1 MNWLRQ
7 IFSRRRRY
15 DDLSVS
21 IQEHLEEKVEDL
33 MDEGMSREEA
43 ERAARREFGNVTRIE
58 ERSREVW
65 QSPTLESIWADVR
78 YASRQIR
85 KSPGFAITVI
95 LTLALGIGA
104 NAAIFQVLDAVRLRE
119 LPVRA
124 PNQLARVS
132 IIDINGGRRGR
143 FTWQN
148 GDVTSNIWN
157 ELNTRQKA
165 FSQIA
170 AWSPT
175 RFNLDRSGEVHY
187 ANGLM
192 ISGGFFDVL
201 GTKPLLGRLITPA
214 DDYHGCGTQV
224 AVISYSF
231 WHRHFGANENVLG
244 SKLFLSGHLL
254 QIIGITPANF
264 YGVEVGQTFDVAV
277 PLCSEPAFAGQWSS
291 TDNPLTWWL
300 AVIGR
305 LRPDWTL
312 NQASVQLRSVSS
324 GIFSSTTLPEILDPE
339 SKKLYR
345 GFHLGASSCAY
356 GISDLREQYDEPL
369 WLLLA
374 LSGLVLLLACA
385 NIANLMLARAS
396 ARQRET
402 ALRMSLGASRFG
414 VARQFLMESLLL
426 SVFGAIAGLM
436 LAQGLS
442 RILVTSFNTERS
454 QIFVDLSLDWRVIAF
469 TGFLTIST
477 CILAGIL
484 PAIRTAYTKHSP
496 TELMSGQR
504 QGTRHGRFLMGR
516 GLVTF
521 QVALS
526 LALLI
531 VALLFVRTFQNLLL
545 LNLGFQQDHVLITNI
560 DISPLHIPVANRVTY
575 KQELLKGIQNIPGVV
590 SAASVGIVPLSGMGW
605 NNFVSIPQT
614 NGPRHLANF
623 DPIGVGY
630 FRTMETPL
638 LVGRDFGQND
648 TPTSP
653 RVAIVNQEF
662 ARTLFA
668 KLNPIGKTFRV
679 AAGGGQESRLYQIVG
694 VVANTKYAGL
704 REDPTP
710 IVFLAET
717 QDMDPGEG
725 FTFVVRSNESFL
737 TLVPAVKQAIT
748 TTSPEAI
755 LNFSVLKTTIREG
768 LLLEGV
774 MARLSSFFGIL
785 AAVLAMIG
793 LYGLISFLIIR
804 RRKEIGIRV
813 ALGAR
818 KRVVLILIMHEIMI
832 PLTIGLALGA
842 SLALAIGVVT
852 RSMLY
857 GLGSNDPVTF
867 ITSILGIIGVAFL
880 AGAQPARRAARVL
893 PMEVLREE

>member
-1 MNWLRQ
+1 MGKT
-7 IFSRRRRY
+7 I
-15 DDLSVS
+15 
-21 IQEHLEEKVEDL
+21 
-33 MDEGMSREEA
+33 
-43 ERAARREFGNVTRIE
+43 
-58 ERSREVW
+58 
-65 QSPTLESIWADVR
+65 
-78 YASRQIR
+78 
-85 KSPGFAITVI
+85 
-95 LTLALGIGA
+95 
-104 NAAIFQVLDAVRLRE
+104 
-119 LPVRA
+119 
-124 PNQLARVS
+124 
-132 IIDINGGRRGR
+132 
-143 FTWQN
+143 
-148 GDVTSNIWN
+148 
-157 ELNTRQKA
+157 
-165 FSQIA
+165 
-170 AWSPT
+170 
-175 RFNLDRSGEVHY
+175 
-187 ANGLM
+187 
-192 ISGGFFDVL
+192 
-201 GTKPLLGRLITPA
+201 
-214 DDYHGCGTQV
+214 
-224 AVISYSF
+224 
-231 WHRHFGANENVLG
+231 
-244 SKLFLSGHLL
+244 
-254 QIIGITPANF
+254 
-264 YGVEVGQTFDVAV
+264 DVAV

-305 LRPDWTL
+305 LKPGWTL
-312 NQASVQLRSVSS
+312 NQASVQLRSISS
-324 GIFSSTTLPEILDPE
+324 GIFSSTLPEILDPE

-345 GFHLGASSCAY
+345 GFHLGASSCAN
-356 GISDLREQYDEPL
+356 GISDLREEYDEPL

-374 LSGLVLLLACA
+374 LSGLVLLLACS
-385 NIANLMLARAS
+385 NIANLMLARAN

-414 VARQFLMESLLL
+414 VARQFLVESLLL
-426 SVFGAIAGLM
+426 SVLGAISGLI

-469 TGFLTIST
+469 TGFLTMST

-484 PAIRTAYTKHSP
+484 PAIRTAYTKHRP

-504 QGTRHGRFLMGR
+504 QSTRHGRFLMGR

-531 VALLFVRTFQNLLL
+531 VALLFVRTFQNLLS
-545 LNLGFQQDHVLITNI
+545 LNLGFQQDHVLVANI

-575 KQELLKGIQNIPGVV
+575 KQELLKSIQNIPGVI

-605 NNFVSIPQT
+605 NNFVSIPGT
-614 NGPRHLANF
+614 NAPQHLANF
-623 DPIGVGY
+623 DSIGIGY
-630 FRTMETPL
+630 FPTMETPL
-638 LVGRDFGQND
+638 LAGRDFGQND

-653 RVAIVNQEF
+653 HVAIVNQEF

-668 KLNPIGKTFRV
+668 KLNPIAKTFRV
-679 AAGGGQESRLYQIVG
+679 AAAGGQESRLYQIVG

-704 REDPTP
+704 REDPTS

-717 QDMDPGEG
+717 QDTDPGEG

-737 TLVPAVKQAIT
+737 TLVPEVKQAIT
-748 TTSPEAI
+748 TTSPGAA
-755 LNFSVLKTTIREG
+755 LNFSVLKTTVREG
-768 LLLEGV
+768 LLREGV

-793 LYGLISFLIIR
+793 LYGLISFMVIR
-804 RRKEIGIRV
+804 RRKEIGIRI

-818 KRVVLILIMHEIMI
+818 KIVVLALIMHEIMI

-857 GLGSNDPVTF
+857 GLGSNDPATF
-867 ITSILGIIGVAFL
+867 ITSLLGIIGVAFL
-880 AGAQPARRAARVL
+880 AGVQPARRAARVP

>member
-21 IQEHLEEKVEDL
+21 IQEHLEGKVEDL

-78 YASRQIR
+78 YTSRQIQ
-85 KSPGFAITVI
+85 KSPGFAVTVI

-104 NAAIFQVLDAVRLRE
+104 NTAIFQVLDAVRLRT

-132 IIDINGGRRGR
+132 IIDVNGGRRGR

-170 AWSPT
+170 AWSPS

-214 DDYHGCGTQV
+214 DDYRGCGTQV

-231 WHRHFGANENVLG
+231 WHRHFGANENTLG

-254 QIIGITPANF
+254 QVIGITPANF
-264 YGVEVGQTFDVAV
+264 YGVEVGQNFDVAV

-305 LRPDWTL
+305 LKPDWTL
-312 NQASVQLRSVSS
+312 NQASVQLRSISS
-324 GIFSSTTLPEILDPE
+324 GIFSSTLPEILDPE

-345 GFHLGASSCAY
+345 GFHLGASPCAY
-356 GISDLREQYDEPL
+356 GISDLREEFDEPL
-369 WLLLA
+369 FLLLS

-402 ALRMSLGASRFG
+402 ALRISLGAARFG
-414 VARQFLMESLLL
+414 VARQFLVESLLFSIL
-426 SVFGAIAGLM
+426 GAISGLI

-442 RILVTSFNTERS
+442 RILVASFDTERS

-469 TGFLTIST
+469 TGFLTAST
-477 CILAGIL
+477 CILAGLL
-484 PAIRTAYTKHSP
+484 PAIRMAYTKRSP

-504 QGTRHGRFLMGR
+504 QSTRHGRFLMGR
-516 GLVTF
+516 GLVTL

-531 VALLFVRTFQNLLL
+531 VALLFVRTFQNLLS
-545 LNLGFQQDHVLITNI
+545 LNLGFQQDHVLVANI
-560 DISPLHIPVANRVTY
+560 DISPLRVPVENRVTY
-575 KQELLKGIQNIPGVV
+575 KQELLKSIQNIPGVV

-605 NNFVSIPQT
+605 NNFVSIPGT
-614 NGPRHLANF
+614 NAPQHLANF
-623 DPIGVGY
+623 DPIGIGY
-630 FRTMETPL
+630 FPTMETPIL
-638 LVGRDFGQND
+638 GGRDFGQND

-662 ARTLFA
+662 ARTLYA

-717 QDMDPGEG
+717 QDTDPGEG

-737 TLVPAVKQAIT
+737 TLLPEVKQAIT

-768 LLLEGV
+768 LLREGV
-774 MARLSSFFGIL
+774 MARLSSFFGML

-793 LYGLISFLIIR
+793 LYGLISFMVIR
-804 RRKEIGIRV
+804 RRKEIGIRI

-818 KRVVLILIMHEIMI
+818 KMVVVALIMHEII
-832 PLTIGLALGA
+832 VPLTIGLALGA
-842 SLALAIGVVT
+842 SLALVIGVVA

-857 GLGSNDPVTF
+857 GLGSNDPATF
-867 ITSILGIIGVAFL
+867 VSSILGIIGVAFL

>member
-7 IFSRRRRY
+7 IFSRRHRY

-33 MDEGMSREEA
+33 MDDGMSREEA

-65 QSPTLESIWADVR
+65 QSPTLESILADVR

-104 NAAIFQVLDAVRLRE
+104 NTAIFQVLDAVRLRT

-124 PNQLARVS
+124 PAQLARVS

-157 ELNTRQKA
+157 ELNTRQRA

-201 GTKPLLGRLITPA
+201 GTKPLLGRLITPV
-214 DDYHGCGTQV
+214 DDYRDCGAQV

-231 WHRHFGANENVLG
+231 WHRHFGGGENAVG

-264 YGVEVGQTFDVAV
+264 YGLEVGRSFDVAV

-305 LRPDWTL
+305 LKPGWTL

-324 GIFSSTTLPEILDPE
+324 CIFSSTLPAILDAE
-339 SKKLYR
+339 SKKLYL
-345 GFHLGASSCAY
+345 GFHLGASPSAY
-356 GISDLREQYDEPL
+356 GISDLRDEYDEPL
-369 WLLLA
+369 WLLLS

-402 ALRMSLGASRFG
+402 ALRMSLGASRVG

-426 SVFGAIAGLM
+426 SVLGAIAGLI

-454 QIFVDLSLDWRVIAF
+454 QILIDLSLDWRVIAF

-504 QGTRHGRFLMGR
+504 QSTRYGRFLVGR

-531 VALLFVRTFQNLLL
+531 VALLFVRTFQNLLS
-545 LNLGFQQDHVLITNI
+545 LNLGFQQDHVLVANI

-575 KQELLKGIQNIPGVV
+575 KQELLKSIQNIPGVV
-590 SAASVGIVPLSGMGW
+590 SAASTGIVPLSGMGW
-605 NNFVSIPQT
+605 NNFVSIPGT
-614 NGPRHLANF
+614 NATQHLMNF
-623 DPIGVGY
+623 DPIGIGY
-630 FRTMETPL
+630 FSTMETPMFA
-638 LVGRDFGQND
+638 GRDFGRND
-648 TPTSP
+648 TPVSP
-653 RVAIVNQEF
+653 RVAIVNQVF

-679 AAGGGQESRLYQIVG
+679 AAGGGQESRLYQIIG
-694 VVANTKYAGL
+694 LVANTKYAGL

-710 IVFLAET
+710 IAFLAET
-717 QDMDPGEG
+717 QDVDPGEG

-748 TTSPEAI
+748 TTSPGAI
-755 LNFSVLKTTIREG
+755 LNFSVLKTTIQEG
-768 LLLEGV
+768 LLREAV

-793 LYGLISFLIIR
+793 LYGLISFMVIR
-804 RRKEIGIRV
+804 RRKEIGIRI
-813 ALGAR
+813 ALGGR
-818 KRVVLILIMHEIMI
+818 ERVVLILIMHEIMI

-857 GLGSNDPVTF
+857 GLGSNDPATF
-867 ITSILGIIGVAFL
+867 ISSILGIIGVAFL
-880 AGAQPARRAARVL
+880 AGVQPARRATRVL